1 MHWSEFTVTRRS
13 SNHCSESYTSAQS
26 KHGTSSYKVPLS
38 ITLCTRFLCLF
49 HFVEGSSVYCIT
61 WPKMWFTEELVT
73 VTIKL
78 KCQLHLLTFIF
89 FNALSLFSR
98 ALNYNLGSLTFKVI
112 PSESHCWLPGV
123 WYLFSICSFAF
134 GISVLGCIW
143 YLCIGMYLVFVQVD
157 KLQAFGHKTR
167 PVGSIY
173 TSSHWREV
181 TLLCTEIGACQ
192 LPHTNLKARECLIIT
207 IQIQIF
213 TDKNTNTERKTEMAG
228 GTLWWIV
235 YKSRVVVCLVTI
247 P

>member
-1 MHWSEFTVTRRS
+1 MHWSEFRVTWRS
-13 SNHCSESYTSAQS
+13 SNHCSDSYTSAQS

-49 HFVEGSSVYCIT
+49 HFVKGSSVYCIT
-61 WPKMWFTEELVT
+61 SPKMWFTKELVT

-89 FNALSLFSR
+89 FNTLSLFSR
-98 ALNYNLGSLTFKVI
+98 ALNYNLGSSTFKVI

-143 YLCIGMYLVFVQVD
+143 YLCRLINC
-157 KLQAFGHKTR
+157 KLLATKPGQWVLFTLHPIEEKSR
-167 PVGSIY
+167 Q
-173 TSSHWREV
+173 
-181 TLLCTEIGACQ
+181 LLCIEIGACQ

-235 YKSRVVVCLVTI
+235 YESRVVVFLVTI